1 MQICW
6 EILNITGLIISF
18 KKNKICG
25 LKMEVLKSRAQ
36 GPTLRLYTTR
46 SVSKNKTIKAVT
58 AKLTVKIE
66 VAVHCVK

>member
-1 MQICW
+1 
-6 EILNITGLIISF
+6 
-18 KKNKICG
+18 
-25 LKMEVLKSRAQ
+25 MEVLKSRAQ

-58 AKLTVKIE
+58 AKLTVQIE

>member
-6 EILNITGLIISF
+6 EIFNIKGLIISF
-18 KKNKICG
+18 KINKICW
-25 LKMEVLKSRAQ
+25 LKIEVLKSRAL

-46 SVSKNKTIKAVT
+46 SVRENITIKAVT
-58 AKLTVKIE
+58 AKLTVQIE